1 MEIKVLGKGC
11 PNCLRLEKNVNEA
24 LETLNKQAEVIKVTD
39 VTEIISYGVLSTPA
53 LVVDGKVLF
62 SGQVPS
68 VSKLEELLK

>member
-39 VTEIISYGVLSTPA
+39 ITEIISYGVLATPA

-68 VSKLEELLK
+68 VSKLEELFK